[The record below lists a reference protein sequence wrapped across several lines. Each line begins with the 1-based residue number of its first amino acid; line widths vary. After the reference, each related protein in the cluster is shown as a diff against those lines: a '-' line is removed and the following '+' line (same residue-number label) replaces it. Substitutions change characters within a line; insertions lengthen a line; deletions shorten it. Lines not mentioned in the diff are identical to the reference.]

1 MVGERVILHAD
12 LDAFFASVEQLDNP
26 ELRGRPVLVGGTGPR
41 GVVCAASYEAR
52 PFGCRSAM
60 ATARAR
66 ALCPHAVV
74 VRPRFARY
82 AELSGRFM
90 AILGR
95 MSPLVEALSMD
106 EAFVDATGSV
116 RLLGPGEEIARAIR
130 RETRAELGLAVSVG
144 VGPCKFVAKLASD
157 LCKPDGLLAVPAAGL
172 PEWLAP
178 LDIGRMWGVGPR
190 TLPRYHAAGIR
201 TFGDLQR
208 MDAAAVRAAL
218 GEHGVAARDLALGRD
233 DRPVE
238 AEHEA
243 RGVGKE
249 RTFAAD
255 IAEPDAVLA
264 ELHLLA
270 QAACARLRATGGR
283 TRRFTLKIRFGH
295 FETITR
301 SATLDRETDS
311 TETVWRAARDTF
323 AAWAAREFQPVRLV
337 GIRLERLAP
346 GAHVPDLF
354 AHPAEERSRALD
366 RVADAI
372 EARFGPGAARRGVPT
387 ARRDEPPEGAPREA
401 PRAPSAAR
409 GPAASTGRPTRPS
422 IRG

>member
-1 MVGERVILHAD
+1 MSTERVILHAD
-12 LDAFFASVEQLDNP
+12 LDAFFASVEQLDDP
-26 ELRGRPVLVGGTGPR
+26 SLRGRPVLVGGTGPR

-66 ALCPHAVV
+66 TLCPHAVI

-82 AELSGRFM
+82 VELSERFM

-95 MSPLVEALSMD
+95 VAPRVESLSLD

-116 RLLGPGEEIARAIR
+116 RLLGPGPEIARTVR
-130 RETRAELGLAVSVG
+130 RATRDELGLAVSVG

-172 PEWLAP
+172 AEWLAP
-178 LDIGRMWGVGPR
+178 LGIERMWGIGPK
-190 TLPRYHAAGIR
+190 TLPRYHAADIR

-208 MDAAAVRAAL
+208 MDAEALHALLGDHGAAAQAL
-218 GEHGVAARDLALGRD
+218 AFGRD
-233 DRPVE
+233 ERAVE
-238 AEHEA
+238 SEHEA

-255 IAEPDAVLA
+255 ITDPESVLA
-264 ELHLLA
+264 ELHALT
-270 QAACARLRATGGR
+270 QAACARLRAKGGR
-283 TRRFTLKIRFGH
+283 TRRFSLKIRFGH

-301 SATLDRETDS
+301 SATLDHETDS
-311 TETVWRAARDTF
+311 TQVVWRAARETF
-323 AAWAAREFQPVRLV
+323 AAWAARSFQPVRLV
-337 GIRLERLAP
+337 GIRLERLAE
-346 GAHVPDLF
+346 GAFVHDLF

-372 EARFGPGAARRGVPT
+372 EARFGAGAARRGIPGPRPQAGEPT
-387 ARRDEPPEGAPREA
+387 PQTG
-401 PRAPSAAR
+401 
-409 GPAASTGRPTRPS
+409 AASLRYRAERAGGQQRSPHS
-422 IRG
+422 SE